1 MKWTLLLV
9 CRTLC
14 HTDQSAVKQWSVRHH
29 NDVYWQYE
37 TWLLFYDFSRFHSP
51 NSFWINVLCMR
62 ICFRIVFVF
71 FFFLEKWKSLY
82 MYFSFL
88 YTWTWLPTV
97 KQYVVSYREI
107 CYFTL
112 IYNVVISLSYPL
124 FRFDEWTVGIRVS
137 KVSA

>member
-71 FFFLEKWKSLY
+71 FFFRKVEIAIYVFFFFIHMNMVTNCETIRCQLPWNML
-82 MYFSFL
+82 F
-88 YTWTWLPTV
+88 YTDLQRSNFPKLST
-97 KQYVVSYREI
+97 
-107 CYFTL
+107 
-112 IYNVVISLSYPL
+112 ISLRWMNCGYTS
-124 FRFDEWTVGIRVS
+124 FKS
-137 KVSA
+137 